1 MPSHARCSYH
11 MGFDMLLACMA
22 VYTLMFTRNLAT
34 MRQSGSPHH
43 AELAPRTPRHPNPR
57 AHKDSLAARPLGCTT
72 DASSLVVGTR
82 VRHEQHGNGHVVELD
97 AADGRGK
104 PIHVQFD
111 NGEYHCYSAESA
123 AAKLHVET
131 AGARVLAWRSPTRS
145 PRDGVVLAGS
155 YVATGRRVLRP
166 VAPCVAPR
174 CTVRCTALHRALH
187 RVLHRVHVPAQSP
200 GRAGPGP
207 AWDRR
212 VLRAPRVGRMDKPG
226 PALSACAR
234 RALARSA
241 RPCAA
246 AAQREQLD
254 ARLLLVGTRV
264 IHEVRGIGRV
274 AEVNHGDARG
284 DCNNSPP
291 HTPWERCRSGRLH
304 RSLAARRTI
313 QRCAPGDCQGS
324 RSTCNSTTASTTATP
339 PSPPR
344 G

>member
-1 MPSHARCSYH
+1 
-11 MGFDMLLACMA
+11 MLLACMA
-22 VYTLMFTRNLAT
+22 VYTLIFTRNLAT

-43 AELAPRTPRHPNPR
+43 ALGGAELAPRTPRHPHPR

-97 AADGRGK
+97 ASDGRGK

-174 CTVRCTALHRALH
+174 CTVCCTASTFQPKAW
-187 RVLHRVHVPAQSP
+187 AGP
-200 GRAGPGP
+200 GRAPPGTG
-207 AWDRR
+207 A
-212 VLRAPRVGRMDKPG
+212 
-226 PALSACAR
+226 SCAR
-234 RALARSA
+234 RGSAAWTSPARRSPLAPGAHSLEVRARAQLPRSA
-241 RPCAA
+241 
-246 AAQREQLD
+246 
-254 ARLLLVGTRV
+254 
-264 IHEVRGIGRV
+264 
-274 AEVNHGDARG
+274 
-284 DCNNSPP
+284 S
-291 HTPWERCRSGRLH
+291 S
-304 RSLAARRTI
+304 
-313 QRCAPGDCQGS
+313 
-324 RSTCNSTTASTTATP
+324 
-339 PSPPR
+339 
-344 G
+344 